1 MNKSYKIGLVGCLWF
16 KSHRHRGHLETAPP
30 FAVSCEGRE
39 AWFLHR
45 SHRETSH
52 GLKKFRERA
61 MSDREPTRWQHN
73 RIYPHPIDPCV
84 YTYDLICHLQI
95 SI

>member
-1 MNKSYKIGLVGCLWF
+1 MYCVYQTCSILTYIYAYNEYHKESP
-16 KSHRHRGHLETAPP
+16 LEI
-30 FAVSCEGRE
+30 
-39 AWFLHR
+39 
-45 SHRETSH
+45 
-52 GLKKFRERA
+52 LKKKTLKDPIVLFQRSNTCPINKVTV

-73 RIYPHPIDPCV
+73 RIYPYPINPCV